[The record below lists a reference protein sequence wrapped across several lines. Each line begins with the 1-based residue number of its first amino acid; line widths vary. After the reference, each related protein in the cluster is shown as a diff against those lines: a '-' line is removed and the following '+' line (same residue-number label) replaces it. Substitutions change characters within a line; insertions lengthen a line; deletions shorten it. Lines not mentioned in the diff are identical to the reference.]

1 MSLTLALGLKYDP
14 PQRTEFLPIRQ
25 EGISDDLKQG
35 TTTSTTR
42 LKDSPVID
50 IKAIERDAPSAIQT
64 DHQQYHYLS
73 YNMHATLNILHAI
86 GTQLHITI

>member
-25 EGISDDLKQG
+25 EGISNDLEQG
-35 TTTSTTR
+35 TTTSATR
-42 LKDSPVID
+42 LKDSSVID
-50 IKAIERDAPSAIQT
+50 VKAIERDAPSATQAG
-64 DHQQYHYLS
+64 HQQYHYLS
-73 YNMHATLNILHAI
+73 YNMHATFNRLHAI